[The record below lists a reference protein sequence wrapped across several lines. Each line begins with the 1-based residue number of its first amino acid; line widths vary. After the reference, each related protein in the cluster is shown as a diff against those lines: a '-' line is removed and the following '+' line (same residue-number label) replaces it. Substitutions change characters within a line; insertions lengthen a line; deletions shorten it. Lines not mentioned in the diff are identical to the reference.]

1 MEHETHFHFLEVREQ
16 SYSLFLGGNL
26 LLEHSF
32 THSKVPWTWSWDFR
46 GGILHPPLTTCWWLE
61 EQEKTEL
68 HSSSQDRAGL
78 SGFVPQPPR
87 KVDTSI
93 IYLTNRDFRGWVTSP
108 SSQRSGE
115 RGWGLQRADFARF
128 QSLCAF
134 PSATLSGTRYFPNLP
149 FLIREAGIDGIFFV
163 LLLCCRAC
171 QIQCHKQWCLM
182 CHLTHG
188 WKAIRANRD
197 EIRISFPRCFKIFCL
212 QHSFLDQMG
221 T

>member
-115 RGWGLQRADFARF
+115 RGWGLQRLCPFPKPMHFPICHPVWYQVLSEPPFLDPWSRNWWYL
-128 QSLCAF
+128 LCAL
-134 PSATLSGTRYFPNLP
+134 A
-149 FLIREAGIDGIFFV
+149 V
-163 LLLCCRAC
+163 LLCVSN
-171 QIQCHKQWCLM
+171 
-182 CHLTHG
+182 TV
-188 WKAIRANRD
+188 
-197 EIRISFPRCFKIFCL
+197 S
-212 QHSFLDQMG
+212 
-221 T
+221 